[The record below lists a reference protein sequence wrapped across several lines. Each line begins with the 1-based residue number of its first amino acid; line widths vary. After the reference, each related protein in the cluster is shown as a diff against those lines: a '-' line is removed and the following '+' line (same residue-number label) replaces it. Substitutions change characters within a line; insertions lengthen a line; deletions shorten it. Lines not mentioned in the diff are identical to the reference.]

1 MWYDEWHDM
10 DSVWYLYMTSR
21 PNIIMKILTG
31 AWTYYFLN
39 CVIWTPL
46 RQGNVAKFRTVHLT
60 IHTTTPQGTSSSNG
74 YIQKKH
80 SYIFSILQVFK
91 KTIVYKSTG
100 WSVIVY
106 IITRAFVLISESRVC
121 IVLWCQLTYLIN
133 FVNKLYEN
141 HNQVILYIAMCTI
154 RWK

>member
-1 MWYDEWHDM
+1 MWYDDWHDM

-39 CVIWTPL
+39 CVIWTPHRL
-46 RQGNVAKFRTVHLT
+46 GNAAKFRTVHLT

-74 YIQKKH
+74 YIKKKH
-80 SYIFSILQVFK
+80 STFFLLQVFK
-91 KTIVYKSTG
+91 KTIFVKALVEVLS
-100 WSVIVY
+100 SKLLP
-106 IITRAFVLISESRVC
+106 RAFVLISESRVC
-121 IVLWCQLTYLIN
+121 IVLCCQLTYLIN

-141 HNQVILYIAMCTI
+141 HNQVILYNCNVYN
-154 RWK
+154 